1 MQCIRKN
8 NVLENLMHYKSKTLK
23 IIGNNNM
30 NTLKEIWE
38 YRTMIVNMVRRDLK
52 GKYRGSVLGFFWTFL
67 TPLLQLVVYTL
78 VFSVIMRAGIEDYY
92 LFLFV
97 TLIPWSYFSNC
108 LSIGSG
114 CIVNQKDLVV
124 KIYFPREVLPISH
137 VLAQLA
143 NMLLTFLVLIA
154 VLLISGKGINL
165 MVWGYLIIVIFVET
179 LLALGMTFLLSA
191 ITVFIR
197 DLQYLMTIVVM
208 AWQFLT
214 PVMYSVD
221 MVPENL
227 RKLFYLNPMTPIIIA
242 YRDIFYYKQ
251 APQLSTLLLGTF
263 MGVFFM
269 VFGFF
274 VFTKLKKRFA
284 EVM

>member
-1 MQCIRKN
+1 
-8 NVLENLMHYKSKTLK
+8 
-23 IIGNNNM
+23 
-30 NTLKEIWE
+30 
-38 YRTMIVNMVRRDLK
+38 
-52 GKYRGSVLGFFWTFL
+52 
-67 TPLLQLVVYTL
+67 
-78 VFSVIMRAGIEDYY
+78 
-92 LFLFV
+92 
-97 TLIPWSYFSNC
+97 
-108 LSIGSG
+108 
-114 CIVNQKDLVV
+114 
-124 KIYFPREVLPISH
+124 
-137 VLAQLA
+137 
-143 NMLLTFLVLIA
+143 MLLTFLVLIA

>member
-1 MQCIRKN
+1 
-8 NVLENLMHYKSKTLK
+8 
-23 IIGNNNM
+23 M

>member
-1 MQCIRKN
+1 M
-8 NVLENLMHYKSKTLK
+8 
-23 IIGNNNM
+23 
-30 NTLKEIWE
+30 
-38 YRTMIVNMVRRDLK
+38 
-52 GKYRGSVLGFFWTFL
+52 
-67 TPLLQLVVYTL
+67 
-78 VFSVIMRAGIEDYY
+78 
-92 LFLFV
+92 
-97 TLIPWSYFSNC
+97 
-108 LSIGSG
+108 
-114 CIVNQKDLVV
+114 
-124 KIYFPREVLPISH
+124 
-137 VLAQLA
+137 
-143 NMLLTFLVLIA
+143 TFLVLIA